1 MATLTSAQG
10 ALDLVARLRT
20 SFDSGHTRSREWRR
34 NQLLALRRMITENER
49 DIEAALMTDLG
60 KPAVESQITEIGFVL
75 GEIDHALAHLA
86 RWMKPQRVRVP
97 AALIPASARVVS
109 EPLGVV
115 LIIAPWNY
123 PFQLAVAPLI
133 GALAAGCAVVVKPSE
148 ISGATSNLL
157 ARLVADYLD
166 TSAVAVV
173 EGAAAETGWLLEA
186 RWDHILYTGNERVA
200 RIIAQAAA
208 KHLTPTTLELGGKS
222 PTFVDDT
229 TDMVAAA
236 TRIAWG
242 KFVNAGQT
250 CVAPD
255 YVLVTPSARAD
266 LERELA
272 RAVARMFGAN
282 PATSKSYA
290 RIINE
295 SHFERLS
302 ALVRPG
308 RNILGG
314 KPDKKTRY
322 FPPTIL
328 ADESA
333 DSAVMKDEIFGPILP
348 MIEVADHREAIAFI
362 TARPKPLALYVFSES
377 TEVRRDFMNQT
388 SSGALG
394 FNVPLAHMSVH
405 DLPFGGVGMSGSG
418 AYHGKRSFDIFSH
431 AKAVL
436 SKPLRPE
443 TLGVI
448 FPPYSRRKASLVT
461 GALRKLS

>member
-1 MATLTSAQG
+1 MSTLRSAQD
-10 ALDLVARLRT
+10 ALELVSRLRT
-20 SFDSGHTRSREWRR
+20 SFETGFTRSRDWRTT
-34 NQLLALRRMITENER
+34 QLRALRRMIIEHEQ
-49 DIEAALMTDLG
+49 DIEAALMADLG
-60 KPAVESQITEIGFVL
+60 KPAVEAQITEIGFVL
-75 GEIDHALAHLA
+75 GEIDHTLTHLA

-97 AALIPASARVVS
+97 AALVPASARVVS
-109 EPLGVV
+109 EPLGVA

-123 PFQLAVAPLI
+123 PFQLAIAPLI

-157 ARLVADYLD
+157 ARLVAEYLD
-166 TSAVAVV
+166 PRACAVV
-173 EGAAAETGWLLEA
+173 EGAAAETRWLLEA

-200 RIIAQAAA
+200 RVIAEAAA

-222 PTFVDDT
+222 PTFVDET
-229 TDMVAAA
+229 TDMRAAA
-236 TRIAWG
+236 TRIVWG

-255 YVLVTPSARAD
+255 YVLVTPVARPL
-266 LERELA
+266 LERALTD
-272 RAVARMFGAN
+272 AVEAMFGSD
-282 PATSKSYA
+282 PEVSPSYA
-290 RIINE
+290 RIINDT
-295 SHFERLS
+295 HFDRLT
-302 ALVRPG
+302 ALLGTG
-308 RNILGG
+308 RSLLGG
-314 KPDKKTRY
+314 KLDKKSRY

-333 DSAVMKDEIFGPILP
+333 GSPVMRDEIFGPILP
-348 MIEVADHREAIAFI
+348 MIEVATHVDAIAFI
-362 TARPKPLALYVFSES
+362 NARPKPLALYVFSE
-377 TEVRRDFMNQT
+377 TARVRRDFTEQT

-418 AYHGKRSFDIFSH
+418 AYHGKRSFEIFSH

>member
-1 MATLTSAQG
+1 MSALTSAQD
-10 ALDLVARLRT
+10 AHNLVARLRT
-20 SFDSGHTRSREWRR
+20 TFESGHTRSREWRQS
-34 NQLLALRRMITENER
+34 QLRAVRRMITENER
-49 DIEAALMTDLG
+49 DIEAALMADLG

-75 GEIDHALAHLA
+75 GEIDYTCKHLA
-86 RWMKPQRVRVP
+86 RWMKPQRVHVP

-109 EPLGVV
+109 EPLGVA

-123 PFQLAVAPLI
+123 PFQLALAPLI

-157 ARLVADYLD
+157 ARLVVNYLD

-208 KHLTPTTLELGGKS
+208 THLTPTTLELGGKS
-222 PTFVDDT
+222 PTFVDET
-229 TDMVAAA
+229 TNMPAAA
-236 TRIAWG
+236 ARIAWG

-255 YVLVTPSARAD
+255 YVLVTPGARAD

-272 RAVARMFGAN
+272 TAVSNMFGAD
-282 PATSKSYA
+282 PATSRSYA
-290 RIINE
+290 RIINA

-302 ALVRPG
+302 ALLGSG
-308 RNILGG
+308 RNLLGG

-333 DSAVMKDEIFGPILP
+333 DSAVMREEIFGPILP
-348 MIEVADHREAIAFI
+348 MIEVANHREAISFI
-362 TARPKPLALYVFSES
+362 TARPKPLALYVFSEAA
-377 TEVRRDFMNQT
+377 EVRRDFMNQT

-405 DLPFGGVGMSGSG
+405 DLPFGGVGSSGSG

-461 GALRKLS
+461 GTLRKLS

>member
-1 MATLTSAQG
+1 MSTLTSAQD
-10 ALDLVARLRT
+10 AHELVARLRST
-20 SFDSGHTRSREWRR
+20 FESGHTRSRAWRMTALR
-34 NQLLALRRMITENER
+34 ALRRMITDNER
-49 DIEAALMTDLG
+49 AIETALADDLG
-60 KPAVESQITEIGFVL
+60 KPATESQITEIGFVL
-75 GEIDHALAHLA
+75 GEIDHTLRHLA

-97 AALIPASARVVS
+97 AALVPASARVVS
-109 EPLGVV
+109 EPLGVA
-115 LIIAPWNY
+115 LIISPWNY
-123 PFQLAVAPLI
+123 PFQLAMAPLI

-148 ISGATSNLL
+148 ISAATSNLL
-157 ARLVADYLD
+157 ARLVPEYLD
-166 TSAVAVV
+166 PRAVEVV

-200 RIIAQAAA
+200 RIIAEAAA
-208 KHLTPTTLELGGKS
+208 QHLTPTTLELGGKS
-222 PTFVDDT
+222 PTFVDET
-229 TDMVAAA
+229 TDIDAAA
-236 TRIAWG
+236 RRIAWG

-255 YVLVTPSARAD
+255 YVLVTPAARPA
-266 LERELA
+266 LERALVS
-272 RAVARMFGAN
+272 AVQRMFGDD
-282 PATSKSYA
+282 PARSSSYA
-290 RIINE
+290 RII
-295 SHFERLS
+295 SSAHFERLS
-302 ALVRPG
+302 ALLGSG
-308 RNILGG
+308 RAVLAG
-314 KPDKKTRY
+314 KPDKKSRY

-333 DSAVMKDEIFGPILP
+333 DSAVMQDEIFGPILP
-348 MIEVADHREAIAFI
+348 MIEVATHEAAIAFI
-362 TARPKPLALYVFSES
+362 TARPKPLALYVFSENAA
-377 TEVRRDFMNQT
+377 VRRDFENRT

-443 TLGVI
+443 TLSVI
-448 FPPYSRRKASLVT
+448 FPPYSRRKASLAT

>member
-1 MATLTSAQG
+1 MSTLTSAQD
-10 ALDLVARLRT
+10 AHELVARLRT
-20 SFDSGHTRSREWRR
+20 TFESGHTRSREWRSA
-34 NQLLALRRMITENER
+34 QLLALRRMITENER
-49 DIEAALMTDLG
+49 DIEAALMADLG

-75 GEIDHALAHLA
+75 GEIDHTVKNLA

-97 AALIPASARVVS
+97 AALVPASARVVS
-109 EPLGVV
+109 EPLGVA

-123 PFQLAVAPLI
+123 PFQLALAPLI

-166 TSAVAVV
+166 NSAVAVV

-200 RIIAQAAA
+200 KIIAEAAA

-222 PTFVDDT
+222 PTFVDET
-229 TDMVAAA
+229 TNLPAAA
-236 TRIAWG
+236 RRIAWG

-255 YVLVTPSARAD
+255 YVLVTPGARAG
-266 LERELA
+266 LERELVN
-272 RAVARMFGAN
+272 AVREMFGDD
-282 PATSKSYA
+282 PARSTSYA

-295 SHFERLS
+295 NHFERLS
-302 ALVRPG
+302 ALLGSG
-308 RNILGG
+308 RTVVGG
-314 KPDKKTRY
+314 KSDKKSRY

-328 ADESA
+328 SDESA
-333 DSAVMKDEIFGPILP
+333 DSVVMKDEIFGPILP
-348 MIEVADHREAIAFI
+348 MIEVSDHNAAIAFI
-362 TARPKPLALYVFSES
+362 TARPKPLALYVFSENAS
-377 TEVRRDFMNQT
+377 VRRDFTSKT